1 MKTMKIAL
9 IWLVLVLINFAL
21 ALLSLQIRDV
31 WSLSSLVWF
40 PGGIILGI
48 VCVLP
53 PRKWP
58 LWLVTGLFIHLIVS
72 QWYNRPVSVSLI
84 FAASDVVTFI
94 VSALVWQFFYGV
106 NYAPLRAYDV
116 IGLTLLCVIGG
127 IFERFLEKWT
137 LYLFNYPVDLS
148 ISFPI
153 VTGYVMSYLPLTFF
167 VIYLITL
174 GRYPIRK
181 EHCWGVLLAGVIM
194 VVLFSQSVM
203 AMDEKVL
210 LLGGACFSISVP
222 LLLVVQGEMRLLS
235 GFLSF
240 CVVGIIGASIFDY
253 GPFPVLSHSRLE
265 SVKMASWYSVVLG
278 FPALLIAIRWRLMTQ
293 ALSQGKAC
301 CSLLNAVME
310 PEIVN
315 RFMLDSRG
323 RIEWCR
329 STVWLSC
336 GRAPVSWAQL
346 MVWVHQGDRQGLTA
360 LKEATVENAQMPH
373 MMHLRIADGD
383 GGYHYIRMAL
393 IAHKLDDGKFI
404 EGIMYDITQRK

>member
-9 IWLVLVLINFAL
+9 IWLVLVLISFAL

-153 VTGYVMSYLPLTFF
+153 VTGYVMSYLPLTF
-167 VIYLITL
+167 
-174 GRYPIRK
+174 
-181 EHCWGVLLAGVIM
+181 
-194 VVLFSQSVM
+194 
-203 AMDEKVL
+203 
-210 LLGGACFSISVP
+210 
-222 LLLVVQGEMRLLS
+222 
-235 GFLSF
+235 LSF
-240 CVVGIIGASIFDY
+240 T
-253 GPFPVLSHSRLE
+253 LSRLD
-265 SVKMASWYSVVLG
+265 V
-278 FPALLIAIRWRLMTQ
+278 IR
-293 ALSQGKAC
+293 
-301 CSLLNAVME
+301 
-310 PEIVN
+310 
-315 RFMLDSRG
+315 
-323 RIEWCR
+323 
-329 STVWLSC
+329 
-336 GRAPVSWAQL
+336 
-346 MVWVHQGDRQGLTA
+346 
-360 LKEATVENAQMPH
+360 
-373 MMHLRIADGD
+373 
-383 GGYHYIRMAL
+383 
-393 IAHKLDDGKFI
+393 
-404 EGIMYDITQRK
+404 